1 LFYELLKGDIAMSEM
16 YETKSIVGKSVMDT
30 GAMNIGK
37 VKDMVINISDWTVEC
52 LLVKIPRQIS
62 KELGIGGIMGAT
74 ARITPEFIDQ
84 IGDLVRL
91 NITAQEMAEKIE
103 TD

>member
-1 LFYELLKGDIAMSEM
+1 MSEM

>member
-1 LFYELLKGDIAMSEM
+1 MGDS
-16 YETKSIVGKSVMDT
+16 YETKSIVGKNVMDT

-37 VKDMVINISDWTVEC
+37 VKDLVININDWTVEC
-52 LLVKIPRQIS
+52 LLVKIPRQVS

-74 ARITPEFIDQ
+74 ARVTPEFIDQ

-91 NITAQEMAEKIE
+91 NVTAQELAEKID